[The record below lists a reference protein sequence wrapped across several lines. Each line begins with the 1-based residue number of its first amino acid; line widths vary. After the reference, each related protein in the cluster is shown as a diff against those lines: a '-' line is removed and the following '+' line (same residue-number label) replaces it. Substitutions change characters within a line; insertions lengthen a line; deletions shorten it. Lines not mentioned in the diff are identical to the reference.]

1 MHHPGPPRFC
11 TVGETVELAPRQPDS
26 AIADAFAWTLADAP
40 ESSDA
45 TADSGPVIHFR
56 PDVPG
61 VYRLELDTP
70 DGTHTQ
76 TVRAFPDPRKPARF
90 SIDPDALPDH
100 EFEDISVAGTFN
112 DHRFG
117 ADAPRVEDGQ
127 YVFETELP
135 PGDHKAMFVP
145 GMRRDQAVD
154 AHCTVEGA
162 EKPRVRLDATVDD
175 GQATVDATPIPG
187 PTTDESPTDLDVEFY
202 VDDRDNEALRA
213 SKSSSEQRPRD
224 ASEPLDVDGHE
235 ATLTLSAIEDS
246 IRVHAVAVGQ
256 RHSVADA
263 VEITADGSV
272 GYPNEPPAWVQ
283 DATIYEVFTRSF
295 AGPADTTFREIERR
309 VPYLDWL
316 GVDCLWLTPI
326 LESVSPQR
334 GDDAPGG
341 PHGYD
346 TLDYF
351 RTASD
356 LGTREDLESLVET
369 LHDHDIRFVFDL
381 VVNHTARSHPHFQM
395 ADAGVEAYQ
404 DWYEFEG
411 GEAQFYFNWYNIPN
425 LNYDSLSVREHV
437 LSVVEEWAEVV
448 DGFRCDV
455 AWALDPGFWQEVREQ
470 VRAVDEE
477 FLLLDEVIPRDPA
490 YHELNFD
497 LHYDTTLYGMLRG
510 IGEGHEP
517 AEKVLDAVEATD
529 REGFPP
535 RAQMMRY
542 VENHDETRYLKAC
555 GREPLKAATGATM
568 TLPGVPLVYYGQETG
583 MLAYRGDMDWSGDDE
598 LTPFVR
604 RLIGLRNDR
613 ETLRRGDLLEIDW
626 DCDSD
631 RGVAYAREA
640 GSETLVIA
648 LNFGDDPIDVWLDVE
663 VAETDLV
670 TGESVQTKPR
680 DIGTTVTVEDVVVL
694 EAVGEAGSE

>member
-11 TVGETVELAPRQPDS
+11 TVGESVELAPRQPDPD
-26 AIADAFAWTLADAP
+26 IADACTWTVADAP
-40 ESSDA
+40 PDSDA
-45 TADSGPVIHFR
+45 TAGSGPVIHFA
-56 PDVPG
+56 PDVTG
-61 VYRLELDTP
+61 SYRLELDAP

-76 TVRAFPDPRKPARF
+76 TVRAFPDLRKPARF
-90 SIDPDALPDH
+90 TCDPDRLPDH
-100 EFEDISVAGTFN
+100 EFDDISVAGTFN

-117 ADAPRVEDGQ
+117 ADAPRVEDGM

-154 AHCTVEGA
+154 AHCTVEGP
-162 EKPRVRLDATVDD
+162 EKPRVTLDASVED
-175 GQATVDATPIPG
+175 GVARIEAAALPG
-187 PTTDESPTDLDVEFY
+187 PTTDESTADLDVEFY
-202 VDDRDNEALRA
+202 VDDRDRGALA
-213 SKSSSEQRPRD
+213 GD
-224 ASEPLDVDGHE
+224 LDVDGNVATVSLE
-235 ATLTLSAIEDS
+235 AVDES

-263 VEITADGSV
+263 VEIDAEGAVSHRND
-272 GYPNEPPAWVQ
+272 PPEWIG
-283 DATIYEVFTRSF
+283 DAVIYEVFTRSF
-295 AGPADTTFREIERR
+295 AGAADTTFREIERR

-334 GDDAPGG
+334 GPDAPGG

-369 LHDHDIRFVFDL
+369 LHDHGIRFIFDL
-381 VVNHTARSHPHFQM
+381 VVNHTARSHPHFQL
-395 ADAGVEAYQ
+395 AESGVEDYQ
-404 DWYEFEG
+404 EWYEFED

-425 LNYDSLSVREHV
+425 LNYDSLAVREHV
-437 LSVVEEWAEVV
+437 LSVVEEWADIV

-455 AWALDPGFWQEVREQ
+455 AWALDPGFWQEVRERA
-470 VRAVDEE
+470 RAVDEE

-517 AEKVLDAVEATD
+517 AEKVLDAIEATA

-535 RAQMMRY
+535 HAEMMRY

-555 GREPLKAATGATM
+555 GREPLKAATAATM

-583 MLAYRGDMDWSGDDE
+583 MLAARGDMDWGADDE

-604 RLIGLRNDR
+604 RLIALRNDR
-613 ETLRRGDLLEIDW
+613 ETLQRGDLVEIDY
-626 DCDSD
+626 DCDSN
-631 RGVAYAREA
+631 RGVAYAREHD
-640 GSETLVIA
+640 GQTLVIA
-648 LNFGDDPIDVWLDVE
+648 LNFGERPIDVWLDIE
-663 VAETDLV
+663 IAETDLV
-670 TGESVQTKPR
+670 TGEGVKTKTR

-694 EAVGEAGSE
+694 EAVGDSEAS

>member
-11 TVGETVELAPRQPDS
+11 TVGESVELAPRQPDPS
-26 AIADAFAWTLADAP
+26 IADAFAWTLVDAP

-45 TADSGPVIHFR
+45 TTSSGPVIHFA
-56 PDVPG
+56 PDAPG
-61 VYRLELDTP
+61 VYRLELDAP

-76 TVRAFPDPRKPARF
+76 TVRAFPDPREPARF

-117 ADAPRVEDGQ
+117 ADPPRVEDGR

-135 PGDHKAMFVP
+135 PGEHKAMFVP
-145 GMRRDQAVD
+145 GMRCDQAID
-154 AHCTVEGA
+154 AHCTVEGP
-162 EKPRVRLDATVDD
+162 EKPRVTLDATAED
-175 GQATVDATPIPG
+175 GQAIVEATPIPG
-187 PTTDESPTDLDVEFY
+187 PTTDESPADLDVEFY
-202 VDDRDNEALRA
+202 VDDGDSFEGN
-213 SKSSSEQRPRD
+213 
-224 ASEPLDVDGHE
+224 LDVDG
-235 ATLTLSAIEDS
+235 AVVTVSLSAIEDS
-246 IRVHAVAVGQ
+246 VRLHAVAVGQ

-263 VEITADGSV
+263 VEITADGEIA
-272 GYPNEPPAWVQ
+272 YPNEPPEWID
-283 DATIYEVFTRSF
+283 DAVIYEVFTRSF

-309 VPYLDWL
+309 IPYLDWL

-334 GDDAPGG
+334 GEDAPGG

-381 VVNHTARSHPHFQM
+381 VVNHTARAHPNFQL
-395 ADAGVEAYQ
+395 ADAGVEDYQ
-404 DWYEFEG
+404 EWYEFED

-425 LNYDSLSVREHV
+425 LNYDSLAVREHV
-437 LSVVEEWAEVV
+437 LSAVEEWAGVV

-470 VRAVDEE
+470 VRAVDDE

-517 AEKVLDAVEATD
+517 AEKVLDAVEATAK
-529 REGFPP
+529 EGFPP

-542 VENHDETRYLKAC
+542 AENHDETRYLKAC
-555 GREPLKAATGATM
+555 GREPLKAATAATM

-583 MLAYRGDMDWSGDDE
+583 MLAYRGDMDWSSDDE

-604 RLIGLRNDR
+604 RLIALRNDR
-613 ETLRRGDLLEIDW
+613 ETLRRGDLVEIEW

-631 RGVAYAREA
+631 RGVAYAREHS
-640 GSETLVIA
+640 GETLVIA
-648 LNFGDDPIDVWLDVE
+648 LNFGEEPIDVWLDVE
-663 VAETDLV
+663 IAETDLV
-670 TGESVQTKPR
+670 TGDDVKTKPR

-694 EAVGEAGSE
+694 EAVGDAS

>member
-11 TVGETVELAPRQPDS
+11 TVGDSVELAPRQPDP
-26 AIADAFAWTLADAP
+26 ALADAFTWTLTAAP
-40 ESSDA
+40 PDSDA
-45 TADSGPVIHFR
+45 TVETGPVIHFA
-56 PDVPG
+56 PDEPG
-61 VYRLELDTP
+61 VYRLELDAP

-76 TVRAFPDPRKPARF
+76 TVRAFPDPRRPAQF
-90 SIDPDALPDH
+90 ACDPDRLPDH

-117 ADAPRVEDGQ
+117 ADTPRVEHGE

-154 AHCTVEGA
+154 AHCTVEGP
-162 EKPRVRLDATVDD
+162 EKPRVTLDALVEDGTVRIE
-175 GQATVDATPIPG
+175 ANPLPG
-187 PTTDESPTDLDVEFY
+187 PTTGESAADLDVEFY
-202 VDDRDNEALRA
+202 VDDRDRGALG
-213 SKSSSEQRPRD
+213 RD
-224 ASEPLDVDGHE
+224 LDVEGTV
-235 ATLTLSAIEDS
+235 ATMPLSTIEDS
-246 IRVHAVAVGQ
+246 VRVHAVAVGS

-263 VEITADGSV
+263 VAIDGDGHV
-272 GYPNEPPAWVQ
+272 EHLNDPPEWIG
-283 DATIYEVFTRSF
+283 DAVIYEVFTRSF
-295 AGPADTTFREIERR
+295 AGAADTTFREIERR
-309 VPYLDWL
+309 VPYLEWL

-351 RTASD
+351 KTAGD

-369 LHDHDIRFVFDL
+369 LHDHGIKFIFDL
-381 VVNHTARSHPHFQM
+381 VVNHTARSHPHFQL
-395 ADAGVEAYQ
+395 ADAGVDEFRE
-404 DWYEFEG
+404 WYEFED

-425 LNYDSLSVREHV
+425 LDYDSLAVREHV
-437 LSVVEEWAEVV
+437 LSVVEEWADVV

-455 AWALDPGFWQEVREQ
+455 AWALDPGFWQEVRERT
-470 VRAVDEE
+470 RAIDDD

-517 AEKVLDAVEATD
+517 AERVLDAVEATA

-535 RAQMMRY
+535 RAEMMRY

-555 GREPLKAATGATM
+555 GREQLKAATAATM

-583 MLAYRGDMDWSGDDE
+583 MLAYRGDMEWSADDE

-613 ETLRRGDLLEIDW
+613 ETLRRGDLREIDY

-631 RGVAYAREA
+631 RGVAYAREH
-640 GSETLVIA
+640 GDETLVIA
-648 LNFGDDPIDVWLDVE
+648 LNFGEQPIDVWLDVE
-663 VAETDLV
+663 VRTRDLV
-670 TGESVQTKPR
+670 TGESVTTKDR
-680 DIGTTVTVEDVVVL
+680 DIGTTVTVEDVLVL
-694 EAVGEAGSE
+694 EAVGDGTGS